1 METPN
6 WVRMDAVARRLI
18 ADVVGEWLEAE
29 VNDWDEMEE
38 IADSIMSILIGR
50 EVVEYD
56 PRRSRQGD

>member
-6 WVRMDAVARRLI
+6 WVRMDAVARQLI
-18 ADVVGEWLEAE
+18 TDVVGEWLEAE